1 MSNNNKYINT
11 LIEIATTRFP
21 NTGCNLYSAMKPRY
35 TITINPC
42 DETAIGCKKCIFNMT
57 NYAANSKSDVIK
69 ILSDLS

>member
-21 NTGCNLYSAMKPRY
+21 NTGCNLYSAMKPHY
-35 TITINPC
+35 IMTINPC
-42 DETAIGCKKCIFNMT
+42 DEIGIECKEYIFNMAIYT
-57 NYAANSKSDVIK
+57 SDSKSDVIK